1 MKIEQYEI
9 SGMVGALADILRYTV
24 KNAGGTASISE
35 EIAWLKQYIMLQSA
49 KFGKRLDVKIY
60 MPEDVK
66 ECRIHKLL
74 LQPFVENTIK
84 YAFADQEECALNI
97 PHEEKRR
104 TAAYSDPGQW
114 TGNGSGHGSQT

>member
-1 MKIEQYEI
+1 MCIR
-9 SGMVGALADILRYTV
+9 DR
-24 KNAGGTASISE
+24 
-35 EIAWLKQYIMLQSA
+35 YIMLQSA

-84 YAFADQEECALNI
+84 YAFADQEECALKDVY
-97 PHEEKRR
+97 KRQDSG
-104 TAAYSDPGQW
+104 AA
-114 TGNGSGHGSQT
+114 

>member
-1 MKIEQYEI
+1 
-9 SGMVGALADILRYTV
+9 MVGALADILRYTV

-74 LQPFVENTIK
+74 LQPFVEK
-84 YAFADQEECALNI
+84 YDQICVCRSGRVCFEY
-97 PHEEKRR
+97 PHEEK
-104 TAAYSDPGQW
+104 AENSCIF
-114 TGNGSGHGSQT
+114 